1 MREAIPAIG
10 LLVMIT
16 PETARSY
23 AIFVKQYA
31 RNGEITA
38 VNRPIL
44 QRQQTQL
51 KLTSAEAEAIERRV
65 LQLLAQAGSA
75 NRSGEPVSSLPVSSL
90 PVSSLKANSASA
102 SAALT
107 PDAVIN
113 PAQLPRE
120 TRPVEPQPNSEPEA
134 QDYQA
139 QLKRYEQEFTQ
150 AIALG
155 LPFSQSVQDRL
166 VRLQH
171 SLKLQGNDIAVIE
184 DQVLSRHLTQL
195 PTPPSPLNL
204 EQGLD
209 QTEPVD
215 SPPTLIVPGGTA
227 YAQMAPTA
235 TPTES
240 ASFISTQEIP
250 PELPPT
256 EPPTEPPI
264 APLAKSV
271 DAEPINLRSE
281 KGIDYTT
288 LRDLLKQQK
297 WLDADRETLVVMLKA
312 TDRAAAGWL
321 NADALTQLPC
331 LDLHTIDRLWSYY
344 SGGKFGFTAQWRAYP
359 IPKRSRTSFSNNL
372 PSRVV
377 QDQVLDFARK
387 MEWWTDRLEFLKYYN
402 QLNFSL
408 EAPQGHLPALWF
420 WTVPW
425 WKALQNGG
433 FGSSRGGCSVDNQT
447 LPTFMARL
455 RMCSF
460 E

>member
-1 MREAIPAIG
+1 
-10 LLVMIT
+10 MIT

-31 RNGEITA
+31 RNGEIAA
-38 VNRPIL
+38 VNRSIL

-65 LQLLAQAGSA
+65 LELLAQAGSA
-75 NRSGEPVSSLPVSSL
+75 DRSGERVSSLQ
-90 PVSSLKANSASA
+90 ANSAS

-107 PDAVIN
+107 HDIVAN
-113 PAQLPRE
+113 PTQPPRE
-120 TRPVEPQPNSEPEA
+120 ARPVEPQPNLEPEA

-171 SLKLQGNDIAVIE
+171 SLKLQGSDIAVIE

-195 PTPPSPLNL
+195 PTPSSSLNL
-204 EQGLD
+204 AQGLD
-209 QTEPVD
+209 QPEPID
-215 SPPTLIVPGGTA
+215 SPPTLIVPGGIA

-240 ASFISTQEIP
+240 ASFISRQEIP

-256 EPPTEPPI
+256 APPI
-264 APLAKSV
+264 AALAKSV

-312 TDRAAAGWL
+312 ADRAAAGWL

-344 SGGKFGFTAQWRAYP
+344 SGGKFGFTAQWQAYP
-359 IPKRSRTSFSNNL
+359 IPKRSRTSFTNNL

-387 MEWWTDRLEFLKYYN
+387 MEWWTDHLEFLKYYN

-433 FGSSRGGCSVDNQT
+433 FGSGRGGCSVDNQT